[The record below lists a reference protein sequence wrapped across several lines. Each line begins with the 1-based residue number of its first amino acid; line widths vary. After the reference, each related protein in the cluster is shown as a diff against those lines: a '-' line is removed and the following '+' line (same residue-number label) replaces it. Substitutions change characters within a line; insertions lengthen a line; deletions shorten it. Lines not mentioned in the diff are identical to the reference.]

1 MKSQDYIP
9 VSYLLLT
16 DLLTEKV
23 VRLPLSS
30 LVPRLEREFMG
41 LPTKEELEREG
52 HDCHC

>member
-9 VSYLLLT
+9 VSYL
-16 DLLTEKV
+16 LLTEKV